1 MASQIL
7 LMISRNDILD
17 VAGGAQHKE
26 LFRLLAWLTRHGF
39 HLLATAPMP
48 DQGGSRD
55 KDRWL
60 KGGGDA
66 SLVGPESIRS
76 RIDEAGGTLD
86 GVYYVPHSFFAQ
98 NRNRAASLKDMMQR
112 YAVAPES
119 SYLLSSRKKWVE
131 AALELDIQATW
142 LEESDNLIAELGRLR
157 VRAERTQPRSA
168 AG

>member
-1 MASQIL
+1 MSTQKL

-17 VAGGAQHKE
+17 VAEGPEQKE

-48 DQGGSRD
+48 DHGDSRE
-55 KDRWL
+55 RWL

-86 GVYYVPHSFFAQ
+86 GVYYVPRSLLTQ
-98 NRNRAASLKDMMQR
+98 NRNRIESLRDMMQR
-112 YAVAPES
+112 YAVSPEGCYLFS
-119 SYLLSSRKKWVE
+119 SSKKWAD
-131 AALELDIQATW
+131 AALGLDIPATY
-142 LEESDNLIAELGRLR
+142 LDRPERLIAELRSLR
-157 VRAERTQPRSA
+157 QNTDSQ
-168 AG
+168 